1 VSLES
6 LSESLSRLPVVGPV
20 VRALLKS
27 RHDHAKDMAASIAY
41 FSFFS
46 LFPLFL
52 GIIAVGS
59 LFLDSA
65 EIQSR
70 LDRLLA
76 DTLPGSADFVRTN
89 VETLIRLRG
98 AAGVASIAGLLWS
111 ASKMFGAVNRGI
123 NRALGLTRTH
133 PFYLSP
139 LRYFLLTLTVSLLLF
154 LSMAVSTGVD
164 LLAQLDPGLFGDRV
178 DNLLTLL
185 GGHMTSYLFVFVM
198 LGALYYLVP
207 YERPSWREV
216 LPGALFAAFL
226 YELGK
231 AGFMLYIENVAH
243 LKAVYGSVSSIIV
256 LLLWLYYSARV
267 LLFGAELIAVRQEQ
281 DEKAPTTA

>member
-1 VSLES
+1 MSLES

-20 VRALLKS
+20 VRAVLKS

-52 GIIAVGS
+52 GIIAAGS

-76 DTLPGSADFVRTN
+76 DTLPGSADFVRKN
-89 VETLIRLRG
+89 VEALIRLRG
-98 AAGVASIAGLLWS
+98 AAGLASIAGLLWS

-164 LLAQLDPGLFGDRV
+164 LLAQLDPGLFGDRM

-185 GGHMTSYLFVFVM
+185 GGHMTSYLFVSVM

-231 AGFMLYIENVAH
+231 AGFMVYIENAAQ